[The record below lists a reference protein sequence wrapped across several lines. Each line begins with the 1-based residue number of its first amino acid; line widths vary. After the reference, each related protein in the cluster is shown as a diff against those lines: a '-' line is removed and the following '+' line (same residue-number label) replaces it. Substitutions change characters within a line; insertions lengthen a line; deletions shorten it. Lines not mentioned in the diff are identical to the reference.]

1 MYKKKFITI
10 LVISFNLSQSFN
22 NTPYLFYKNG
32 SNQRSIL
39 SVYGPRRPQMQ
50 GGKNWILPKEINQTV
65 LLRLSLAG
73 DLEKPLMSLHGI
85 EWREHG
91 NGLWANIQRQGFI

>member
-22 NTPYLFYKNG
+22 YSLISFTKNG

-39 SVYGPRRPQMQ
+39 SVYGPRRSQMQ
-50 GGKNWILPKEINQTV
+50 GGKNWILPKEINANGSSET
-65 LLRLSLAG
+65 LIG
-73 DLEKPLMSLHGI
+73 
-85 EWREHG
+85 WRSG
-91 NGLWANIQRQGFI
+91 KTTYVTPWD

>member
-1 MYKKKFITI
+1 
-10 LVISFNLSQSFN
+10 
-22 NTPYLFYKNG
+22 
-32 SNQRSIL
+32 
-39 SVYGPRRPQMQ
+39 MQ

-91 NGLWANIQRQGFI
+91 NGLWANIQRQGFIQAWIVILYVYGTDTIAVDLSLSMLIS